1 MKDAKIS
8 RWLIQGMFYPAL
20 IALISVTPSCT
31 KNTEGVTDRIDI
43 ALVRMHARFPSIRTG
58 FERNGALDELIDSW
72 QPPNAKTELAVAVKA
87 IRDTISAQTDYYCIH
102 EGDWLVVLPK
112 AEVPGGVGSIGAMT
126 CEYPAAEGTA
136 LANYVKEIQPAD
148 PKNKFQLLLFSQ
160 VSIREMNRPIHIAAG
175 REPVYQLLY
184 KLATPPNRNCWTI
197 DVAVPTRGVA
207 DVVFHNS
214 GNFFFRNLTDLESAT
229 VKQTTA
235 VQTAE
240 NHRSVETASH
250 PDK

>member
-1 MKDAKIS
+1 MKDPTTTL
-8 RWLIQGMFYPAL
+8 RRNHRVVHLAL
-20 IALISVTPSCT
+20 VAAIFAALDCT
-31 KNTEGVTDRIDI
+31 KSTEGVADHIDI
-43 ALVRMHARFPSIRTG
+43 ALVRLHARFPSVRTG
-58 FERNGALDELIDSW
+58 FEQNRALDDLIDIWS
-72 QPPNAKTELAVAVKA
+72 PPTAETDLAACIKA
-87 IRDTISAQTDYYCIH
+87 ISDAVSEQTDYYCIH

-160 VSIREMNRPIHIAAG
+160 VSVREMNRPIHIAAG

-197 DVAVPTRGVA
+197 DVSVPTRGVA

-214 GNFFFRNLTDLESAT
+214 GNFFFRNLTDSESVT
-229 VKQTTA
+229 VSQTNAGNSTEKPRGG
-235 VQTAE
+235 E
-240 NHRSVETASH
+240 N
-250 PDK
+250 